1 MSALQRLE
9 EKIEQWKR
17 DHEALKL
24 QNREL
29 KSQLENLSGSQN
41 EHKTQVELLER
52 ELKEKDLE
60 IEKIISQVEA
70 LLAQ

>member
-1 MSALQRLE
+1 MSALRRLQD
-9 EKIEQWKR
+9 KIEQWKR

-24 QNREL
+24 QNAEF

-41 EHKTQVELLER
+41 EHKTQAEALKR
-52 ELKEKDLE
+52 ELEEKDLE
-60 IEKIISQVEA
+60 IEKIISQVET